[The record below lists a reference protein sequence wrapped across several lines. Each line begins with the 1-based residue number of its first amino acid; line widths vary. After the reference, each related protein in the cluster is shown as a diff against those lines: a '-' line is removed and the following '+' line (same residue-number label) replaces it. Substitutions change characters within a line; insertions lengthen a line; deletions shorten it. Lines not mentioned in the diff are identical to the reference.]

1 MKKRWPTE
9 IISQARQMRRDGATY
24 NQLQR
29 KLGVAKSTLNSWFK
43 DLPHPNHMYFID
55 QKSWLAEIRKLS
67 AAVNRKKRQ
76 DGMAKISQKVK
87 KEIGEWELLK
97 SRETQKSLLSML
109 YWAEGQKLPER
120 GTPLKFANTDPKLV
134 LLFLTLLR
142 NCYQIDETKLRI
154 QIHVHWYH
162 NQRKVQRFWSKLLNI
177 DESLFNKI
185 YVKQRS
191 KTKRFRKNF
200 AGICFVIYY
209 SVNLRREIVETG
221 YNIAERMTGRI
232 PVYLA

>member
-1 MKKRWPTE
+1 MKWTNEDRTK
-9 IISQARQMRRDGATY
+9 ARLMRQRGASY
-24 NQLQR
+24 SGIYKELR
-29 KLGVAKSTLNSWFK
+29 VPKSTLNLWFK
-43 DLPHPNHMYFID
+43 DLPYPNHMYFID

-67 AAVNRKKRQ
+67 AAANRKKRQ

-87 KEIGEWELLK
+87 KEVEEWELLK

-120 GTPLKFANTDPKLV
+120 GTPVKFANTDPKLV

-142 NCYQIDETKLRI
+142 NCYQLDKTKLRI

-162 NQRKVQRFWSKLLNI
+162 NQRKVQRFWSKLLSV

-221 YNIAERMTGRI
+221 YNIAERITGRI
-232 PVYLA
+232 PVYLS